1 MLNGWKR
8 GHCSGKRP
16 GIWSWSIRSWHIH
29 DRGARSCKWV
39 SFLPL
44 LAVDVP
50 HTVPATGCCRQW
62 RGSNCNSTRL
72 ELGCWE
78 AERGRRGQRH
88 ANGRARWTRQ
98 LELRTTPGP
107 TTRLRQRQ
115 ILATLGQ
122 YAPSA
127 PPKCKASSFS
137 SWTGPNF
144 RFCGLVSCYVSY
156 LVDFCFIEGW
166 GPVILPF

>member
-107 TTRLRQRQ
+107 TTRLRQAPDPSYSRSVCS
-115 ILATLGQ
+115 LG
-122 YAPSA
+122 PSEMQSFLIFFLNW
-127 PPKCKASSFS
+127 PKFPFL
-137 SWTGPNF
+137 WFGF
-144 RFCGLVSCYVSY
+144 L
-156 LVDFCFIEGW
+156 LCF
-166 GPVILPF
+166 L